1 MFSPRTYDSNESE
14 MEYDSYNEDNEE
26 RDSSVSEEQSD
37 EYSSDTM
44 EDVEVCLWSS
54 CMEKPQSGDM
64 DTCSI
69 DRDDLFTVHVGV
81 EEADPLCI
89 KIQDLLRRGKIS
101 KDKIFYKYM
110 SDVVEI
116 MYNPFHEY
124 DREVVEFLNTITY
137 LGGKRTACFIR
148 GPMNMGDG
156 RNSHMQLMD
165 KKMNL
170 GGPSEPVC
178 AKYQAGYTPES
189 GVIKPLSLG
198 HIELLKNSQAKSLIK
213 SRNLSRF
220 LALWVMME
228 LL

>member
-1 MFSPRTYDSNESE
+1 
-14 MEYDSYNEDNEE
+14 MEYDSYNEEC
-26 RDSSVSEEQSD
+26 DSSVSEEQSD
-37 EYSSDTM
+37 KYSLDTM
-44 EDVEVCLWSS
+44 GDGEVCSWPS
-54 CMEKPQSGDM
+54 CMEKPQSGNT

-69 DRDDLFTVHVGV
+69 DHDDLFTVHVGI
-81 EEADPLCI
+81 EEDDPLCI

-148 GPMNMGDG
+148 CPMNMGDG
-156 RNSHMQLMD
+156 RNSHVN

-170 GGPSEPVC
+170 GGPSEQFVRN
-178 AKYQAGYTPES
+178 
-189 GVIKPLSLG
+189 IKPDTLQ
-198 HIELLKNSQAKSLIK
+198 SQVSSSHYL
-213 SRNLSRF
+213 
-220 LALWVMME
+220 
-228 LL
+228 